1 MDKKIKTTLWI
12 IALISIYVVAIFLIP
27 YWINYENPEKIKSE
41 VKEYLNRKY
50 EIEFVISEP
59 ERLGNSWLLYA
70 NPRYGQ
76 KTDTLVKWKKS
87 ATPNIT
93 FDSYINDRLR
103 LQAFPEAEQYFKELY
118 GEDTQIFFLFQCM
131 DDQFLKSEEA
141 KTIDFI
147 DEVKQQKLNNYMEVQ
162 CYVFKDKRQ
171 NRVVVEQDAKR
182 AINEYLDRIASE
194 WQYDVFYLSDK
205 YKDEFSKGFSKD
217 FNFLRINDSDTYIK
231 MHKNGQLLDWFMLMR
246 MKDEPMADVS
256 SGFFFQD
263 E

>member
-194 WQYDVFYLSDK
+194 
-205 YKDEFSKGFSKD
+205 
-217 FNFLRINDSDTYIK
+217 
-231 MHKNGQLLDWFMLMR
+231 
-246 MKDEPMADVS
+246 
-256 SGFFFQD
+256 
-263 E
+263 